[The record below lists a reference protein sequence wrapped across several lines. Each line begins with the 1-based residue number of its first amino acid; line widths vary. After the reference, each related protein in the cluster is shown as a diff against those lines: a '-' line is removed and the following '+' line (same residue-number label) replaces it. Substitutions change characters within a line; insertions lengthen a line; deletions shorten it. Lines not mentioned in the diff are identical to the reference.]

1 MAMANSSSGK
11 RGKDAG
17 RSTGKDPARE
27 AIETSLL
34 SFSKELYRTLDTKQA
49 EIQRLTETLERAE
62 NDSKELTTSNATL
75 QTISNRLAY
84 TIESLAKSEEQLKV
98 VNELL
103 LEANEARKSVDE
115 ARKSAED
122 SKKDA
127 LSQRDWFKSEL
138 DRIRIEWSA
147 KSSESQTLLDQTR
160 VELKDIKFEFNN
172 AKAESKEACNELEA
186 IRLEKDTARNE
197 RDQAVK
203 MLHQAQ
209 LQTEEWKREYEK
221 REGEVTHLHTQ
232 IAYWKDQAK
241 KWHAFVVDSTHR
253 QSKKIKSES
262 AIAAV
267 APLTPASASGYSSR
281 RRGVDDEEQSEEIE
295 DEDDTDPDSP
305 IDSQRRRNPVA
316 TTFGNT
322 TTLRQGAG
330 VDTFNAT
337 GSEGNFQTPKTLTR
351 TPKKPS
357 TSGLTSTAR
366 AKAATSTSSAHP
378 SSSSKP
384 ALSRNEVLLSSRA
397 RRRDEV
403 GTSHDNRG
411 RQEDEVHSRDL
422 NDPEDSQGE
431 YERDKSLSSLVYPA
445 DPDRVL
451 PIPPRTPHNPRIPRI
466 RHDTHQASHDDR
478 ITHPVIAP
486 TSSTSKAKAPP
497 RSVIHSRLI
506 RPVREYQFVVDIK
519 EEDDEP
525 GVISGS
531 SGGKVNG
538 PVHHTSNR
546 EVFEDV
552 YDGEIEDDELEEPS
566 GDDTQPTPTRERA
579 KRKGKARATER
590 VLEHRS
596 QSAWNLF
603 DDEQVED
610 SVGVEAETAPVV
622 GSLTGIGSSSKRR
635 GRECSKKTGRVKSRG
650 KSDIDSS
657 RSRSRLKPKP
667 KHVDGDNDLDDENDP
682 NSEHG
687 DDGDNKVEY
696 HRPIQRTRH
705 RANPSRL
712 SSPSL
717 ASSEDELMITSNG
730 VGGIGDSPKTTRT
743 GASRT
748 PHHDLHHDSYSS
760 HPSSSKK
767 RPPTPLTSNTSD
779 GGTASRKR
787 RKR

>member
-17 RSTGKDPARE
+17 RSAGKDPARE

-34 SFSKELYRTLDTKQA
+34 SFSKELYRA
-49 EIQRLTETLERAE
+49 
-62 NDSKELTTSNATL
+62 LTTSKATL
-75 QTISNRLAY
+75 QTISNRLAHA
-84 TIESLAKSEEQLKV
+84 IESLAKSEEQLKV
-98 VNELL
+98 VNESL

-138 DRIRIEWSA
+138 DRIRLEGSA
-147 KSSESQTLLDQTR
+147 KSSESEAMLDQAR
-160 VELKDIKFEFNN
+160 LELKDIKFEFNN
-172 AKAESKEACNELEA
+172 VRAESKEVCNELEA

-209 LQTEEWKREYEK
+209 LETEEWKREYEK
-221 REGEVTHLHTQ
+221 REGEACILSYIPIFSDTQKCHQVTHLRTQ

-267 APLTPASASGYSSR
+267 APLTPASASGYSSK

-305 IDSQRRRNPVA
+305 VDSQRRRNPVA
-316 TTFGNT
+316 TAIGNT
-322 TTLRQGAG
+322 TTHRQRAG
-330 VDTFNAT
+330 VNTFNVT
-337 GSEGNFQTPKTLTR
+337 GIEGNFQTPKTLTR
-351 TPKKPS
+351 TPKTVKPS
-357 TSGLTSTAR
+357 TSALTSTVR
-366 AKAATSTSSAHP
+366 VKAATSTSSAHP
-378 SSSSKP
+378 SSISQP
-384 ALSRNEVLLSSRA
+384 APSRNDIPSSSRA
-397 RRRDEV
+397 HRRDEV
-403 GTSHDNRG
+403 GTSHDNRS
-411 RQEDEVHSRDL
+411 RQVHSRDL

-451 PIPPRTPHNPRIPRI
+451 HIPPRTPHNPRIPRI
-466 RHDTHQASHDDR
+466 RHDTHQTSHDDR

-519 EEDDEP
+519 EEVDEP

-538 PVHHTSNR
+538 SVHHTNDR

-552 YDGEIEDDELEEPS
+552 YDGEIEDDELEETS
-566 GDDTQPTPTRERA
+566 GDDTQPTPTRGRT

-590 VLEHRS
+590 VPEHRS

-622 GSLTGIGSSSKRR
+622 GSSSKRR
-635 GRECSKKTGRVKSRG
+635 GRECSKKTESVKSRG
-650 KSDIDSS
+650 KSDVGSS
-657 RSRSRLKPKP
+657 RSRSRPKPKS
-667 KHVDGDNDLDDENDP
+667 KHVDGENDP
-682 NSEHG
+682 HSEHG
-687 DDGDNKVEY
+687 DDDDNKVEY

-705 RANPSRL
+705 RVNPSRL
-712 SSPSL
+712 SSTSP

-730 VGGIGDSPKTTRT
+730 VGGIGDSPETTGT

-748 PHHDLHHDSYSS
+748 PHHDSHAS

-767 RPPTPLTSNTSD
+767 RPPTPLTSSTSD

>member
-1 MAMANSSSGK
+1 MANSSSGK

-17 RSTGKDPARE
+17 RNTGKDPARE

-34 SFSKELYRTLDTKQA
+34 SFSKEVYRTLDTKQA
-49 EIQRLTETLERAE
+49 EIQRLTEKLER
-62 NDSKELTTSNATL
+62 LTTSKATL
-75 QTISNRLAY
+75 QTISNRLAH

-98 VNELL
+98 VNDLL
-103 LEANEARKSVDE
+103 LEANEARKAVDE

-147 KSSESQTLLDQTR
+147 KSSESQTLLDQAR
-160 VELKDIKFEFNN
+160 VELKDIKFQFNN
-172 AKAESKEACNELEA
+172 VKAESKEACNELEA

-203 MLHQAQ
+203 MLHQTQ
-209 LQTEEWKREYEK
+209 LETEEWKREYEK
-221 REGEVTHLHTQ
+221 REGEACILLHIY

-281 RRGVDDEEQSEEIE
+281 RRAVDDEEQSEEIG

-305 IDSQRRRNPVA
+305 IDSQCRRNSVA
-316 TTFGNT
+316 TALGNT
-322 TTLRQGAG
+322 TTHRRGAG
-330 VDTFNAT
+330 VNTFNVT
-337 GSEGNFQTPKTLTR
+337 GIEGKFQTPKTLTR
-351 TPKKPS
+351 TPKTVKPS
-357 TSGLTSTAR
+357 TSALTSTVR
-366 AKAATSTSSAHP
+366 TKAATSTSSAHP

-384 ALSRNEVLLSSRA
+384 APSRNDIPSSSRA

-411 RQEDEVHSRDL
+411 RQKNEDHDVHSRDL
-422 NDPEDSQGE
+422 NDPEDSQGQ

-451 PIPPRTPHNPRIPRI
+451 PIPPRTPQNPRIPRI
-466 RHDTHQASHDDR
+466 PSHDDR

-538 PVHHTSNR
+538 SVHHTSNR

-590 VLEHRS
+590 VPEPRS

-603 DDEQVED
+603 DDEQVEGG
-610 SVGVEAETAPVV
+610 VGVEAETAPVV
-622 GSLTGIGSSSKRR
+622 GSSTDVGSSSKRR
-635 GRECSKKTGRVKSRG
+635 GRECLKKTGRVKSRG
-650 KSDIDSS
+650 KSDVGSS
-657 RSRSRLKPKP
+657 RSHSRPKP
-667 KHVDGDNDLDDENDP
+667 KSKHVDRDNDSDGENDP
-682 NSEHG
+682 YSEHG
-687 DDGDNKVEY
+687 EDYDNKVEY

-730 VGGIGDSPKTTRT
+730 VGGGDSPKTTRT

-748 PHHDLHHDSYSS
+748 LHHDSYTS

-767 RPPTPLTSNTSD
+767 RPPTPLTSSTSD

>member
-11 RGKDAG
+11 RGKEAG

-34 SFSKELYRTLDTKQA
+34 SFSKELYRALDTKQA

-62 NDSKELTTSNATL
+62 NDSKELSTSKATL
-75 QTISNRLAY
+75 QTISNRLAH

-147 KSSESQTLLDQTR
+147 KSSESQTLLDQAR
-160 VELKDIKFEFNN
+160 VELKDIKVEFNN
-172 AKAESKEACNELEA
+172 VKAESREACNESEA

-209 LQTEEWKREYEK
+209 LETEEWKREYEK

-316 TTFGNT
+316 TAVGNIST
-322 TTLRQGAG
+322 HRQRAG
-330 VDTFNAT
+330 VNTFNVT
-337 GSEGNFQTPKTLTR
+337 GIEGNFQTPKTLTR
-351 TPKKPS
+351 TPKTVKPS
-357 TSGLTSTAR
+357 TSALTSTVR

-384 ALSRNEVLLSSRA
+384 APSRNEIPSSSRA

-411 RQEDEVHSRDL
+411 RQEDGVHSRDL

-451 PIPPRTPHNPRIPRI
+451 PIPPRTPRI

-525 GVISGS
+525 GVIPGS

-538 PVHHTSNR
+538 SVHHTSDR

-552 YDGEIEDDELEEPS
+552 YAGEIEDDELEETS

-590 VLEHRS
+590 VPEHRS

-610 SVGVEAETAPVV
+610 SVGVEAETGPVV
-622 GSLTGIGSSSKRR
+622 GSTTGVGSSSKRR
-635 GRECSKKTGRVKSRG
+635 GRDCSKKTGSLKSRG
-650 KSDIDSS
+650 KSDVGSS
-657 RSRSRLKPKP
+657 RSRSRPKPKS
-667 KHVDGDNDLDDENDP
+667 KHVDGDNDSDGENDP

-687 DDGDNKVEY
+687 DDDDNKVEY

-705 RANPSRL
+705 RVNPSRL

-730 VGGIGDSPKTTRT
+730 VGGIGDSPKTIGT

-748 PHHDLHHDSYSS
+748 PHHDSHAS

-767 RPPTPLTSNTSD
+767 RPPTPLTSSTSD

>member
-34 SFSKELYRTLDTKQA
+34 SFSKELYRTL
-49 EIQRLTETLERAE
+49 
-62 NDSKELTTSNATL
+62 TTSKATL

-103 LEANEARKSVDE
+103 LEANEARKSFDE
-115 ARKSAED
+115 ARKFAED

-147 KSSESQTLLDQTR
+147 KSSESQTLLDQAR
-160 VELKDIKFEFNN
+160 VELQDIKYEFNN

-209 LQTEEWKREYEK
+209 LETEEWKREYEK
-221 REGEVTHLHTQ
+221 REGEACILSYISTFTDTHKHHQVTHLHTQ

-295 DEDDTDPDSP
+295 DEDGTDPDSP

-316 TTFGNT
+316 TAVGNIST
-322 TTLRQGAG
+322 HRQRAG
-330 VDTFNAT
+330 VNTFNVT
-337 GSEGNFQTPKTLTR
+337 GIEGNFQTPKTLTR
-351 TPKKPS
+351 TPKTVKPS
-357 TSGLTSTAR
+357 TSALASTVR

-384 ALSRNEVLLSSRA
+384 APSRNEIPSSSRA

-403 GTSHDNRG
+403 GTSHHNRG
-411 RQEDEVHSRDL
+411 RQEDGVHSRDL

-431 YERDKSLSSLVYPA
+431 YERDKSLSSLVYPT

-451 PIPPRTPHNPRIPRI
+451 PIPPRTPRI

-478 ITHPVIAP
+478 ITRPVIAP
-486 TSSTSKAKAPP
+486 TSSTAKAKAPP

-531 SGGKVNG
+531 SGSQVNG
-538 PVHHTSNR
+538 SVHHTSNR
-546 EVFEDV
+546 DVFEDV
-552 YDGEIEDDELEEPS
+552 YAGEIEDDELEETS
-566 GDDTQPTPTRERA
+566 GDDTQPTPTRGRT

-590 VLEHRS
+590 VPEHRS

-610 SVGVEAETAPVV
+610 SVGVEAEIGPGVGSSTGV
-622 GSLTGIGSSSKRR
+622 GSLSKRR
-635 GRECSKKTGRVKSRG
+635 GRDCSKKIGSVKSRG
-650 KSDIDSS
+650 KSDVASS
-657 RSRSRLKPKP
+657 RSRSRPKPKS
-667 KHVDGDNDLDDENDP
+667 KHVDGDNDSDGENDP

-687 DDGDNKVEY
+687 DDDDNKVEY

-705 RANPSRL
+705 RVNPSRL

-717 ASSEDELMITSNG
+717 PSSEDELMITSNG
-730 VGGIGDSPKTTRT
+730 VGGIGDSPKTIGT

-748 PHHDLHHDSYSS
+748 PHHDSHAS

-767 RPPTPLTSNTSD
+767 RPPTPLTSSTSD

>member
-17 RSTGKDPARE
+17 RSAGKDPARE

-62 NDSKELTTSNATL
+62 NDSKELTTSKATL
-75 QTISNRLAY
+75 QTISNRLAHA
-84 TIESLAKSEEQLKV
+84 IESLAKSEEQLKV
-98 VNELL
+98 VNESL

-138 DRIRIEWSA
+138 DRIRLEGSA
-147 KSSESQTLLDQTR
+147 KSSESEALLDQAR
-160 VELKDIKFEFNN
+160 LELKDIKFEFNN
-172 AKAESKEACNELEA
+172 VKAESKEVCNELEA

-209 LQTEEWKREYEK
+209 LETEEWKREYEK
-221 REGEVTHLHTQ
+221 REGEVTHLRTQ

-316 TTFGNT
+316 TAIGNT
-322 TTLRQGAG
+322 TTHRQRA
-330 VDTFNAT
+330 VVNTFNVT
-337 GSEGNFQTPKTLTR
+337 GIEDNFQTPKTLTR
-351 TPKKPS
+351 IPKTVKPS
-357 TSGLTSTAR
+357 TSALTSTVR
-366 AKAATSTSSAHP
+366 PKAATSTSSAHLSSISKPAPSRNDIP
-378 SSSSKP
+378 SSS
-384 ALSRNEVLLSSRA
+384 RA
-397 RRRDEV
+397 HRRDEV

-411 RQEDEVHSRDL
+411 RQVHSRDL

-466 RHDTHQASHDDR
+466 RHDTHQTSHDDR

-538 PVHHTSNR
+538 SVHHTNDR

-552 YDGEIEDDELEEPS
+552 YDGEIEDDELEETS
-566 GDDTQPTPTRERA
+566 GDDTQPTPTRGRT

-590 VLEHRS
+590 LPEHRS

-622 GSLTGIGSSSKRR
+622 GSSSKRR
-635 GRECSKKTGRVKSRG
+635 GRECSKKTGSVKSRG
-650 KSDIDSS
+650 KSDVGSS
-657 RSRSRLKPKP
+657 RSRSRPKPKS
-667 KHVDGDNDLDDENDP
+667 KHVDGENDP

-687 DDGDNKVEY
+687 DDDDNKVEY

-705 RANPSRL
+705 RVNPSRL
-712 SSPSL
+712 SSTSP

-730 VGGIGDSPKTTRT
+730 VGGIGDSPETTGT

-748 PHHDLHHDSYSS
+748 PHHDSHAS

-767 RPPTPLTSNTSD
+767 RPPTPLTSSTSD